1 MPADSAVAHLPEIT
15 LDIDSAFY
23 LQQGQAILHSGNIP
37 EGLIRLYNEQGEFL
51 GLGEQQSDGKI
62 APKRLIVNKDL

>member
-1 MPADSAVAHLPEIT
+1 
-15 LDIDSAFY
+15 
-23 LQQGQAILHSGNIP
+23 LHSGNIP